1 LHVTTKLHLSNMSKK
16 YTEPTFHFDFLNEKI
31 QNILTSL
38 KEKETL
44 SDKEFAIKAY
54 LYVRDTWPYN
64 PYRFSLINEDWKVSE
79 IITHQ
84 NGHCL
89 DKAIILISLLRA
101 AKIPARLGLAKVRNH
116 IAIDDIIEKF
126 GSDVLVPHGYVEI
139 FLNDKWVKATP
150 AFNKE
155 LCELL
160 KVKTLEFDGAHDS
173 LFQEFD
179 HSGEHEFMEYLED
192 YGTFNEVP
200 LPFMHQLMAQ
210 HYPAFQKKNIQLGC
224 VLNLKDL

>member
-1 LHVTTKLHLSNMSKK
+1 MLLQSYILLNMPKK
-16 YTEPTFHFDFLNEKI
+16 YTEPTFHFDFLNDKI
-31 QNILTSL
+31 QNILASL
-38 KEKETL
+38 KGKETL
-44 SDKEFAIKAY
+44 TDKEFAIKAY
-54 LYVRDTWPYN
+54 LYVRDTWSYN

-79 IITHQ
+79 IITHK

-89 DKAIILISLLRA
+89 DKAIILISILRA

-160 KVKTLEFDGAHDS
+160 NVKTLEFDGEQDS

-179 HSGEHEFMEYLED
+179 QTGEHVFMEYLED

-200 LPFMHQLMAQ
+200 LPFMHQLMTE
-210 HYPAFQKKNIQLGC
+210 HYPPFQKQHIQLGC

>member
-1 LHVTTKLHLSNMSKK
+1 MHVTTKLHLLNMSEK

-31 QNILTSL
+31 QNILASL
-38 KEKETL
+38 KGKEPL
-44 SDKEFAIKAY
+44 SDTAFAMKAY

-64 PYRFSLINEDWKVSE
+64 PYRFSLINEDWKVSK
-79 IITHQ
+79 IITHKT
-84 NGHCL
+84 GHCL
-89 DKAIILISLLRA
+89 DKAVILISILRA

-126 GSDVLVPHGYVEI
+126 GSDVLVPHGYVDI

-150 AFNKE
+150 AFNKG

-160 KVKTLEFDGAHDS
+160 KVKTLEFDGEHDS

-179 HSGEHEFMEYLED
+179 QTGKKVFMEYLED

-200 LPFMHQLMAQ
+200 LPFMYQLMAE
-210 HYPAFQKKNIQLGC
+210 HYPAFQKKHIQLGC

>member
-1 LHVTTKLHLSNMSKK
+1 MSEK
-16 YTEPTFHFDFLNEKI
+16 YTELTFHFDFINEKV

-38 KEKETL
+38 KGNETL

-64 PYRFSLINEDWKVSE
+64 PYRFSLINEDWRVSE
-79 IITHQ
+79 IIAHK

-126 GSDVLVPHGYVEI
+126 GSDVLVPHGYAEI

-160 KVKTLEFDGAHDS
+160 KVKTLEFDGVKDS
-173 LFQEFD
+173 LFQEYD
-179 HSGEHEFMEYLED
+179 QAGNQVFMEYLED

-200 LPFMHQLMAQ
+200 LPFMHQLMAE
-210 HYPAFQKKNIQLGC
+210 HYPAFQKKNIKLGC

>member
-1 LHVTTKLHLSNMSKK
+1 MSEN
-16 YTEPTFHFDFLNEKI
+16 YTELTFHFDFLNEKI
-31 QNILTSL
+31 QNILISL
-38 KEKETL
+38 KGNETL
-44 SDKEFAIKAY
+44 SDKEFAMKAY

-79 IITHQ
+79 IIKRK

-89 DKAIILISLLRA
+89 DKAIILISILRA

-139 FLNDKWVKATP
+139 FLDDKWVKATP

-160 KVKTLEFDGAHDS
+160 KVKTLEFDGEHDS
-173 LFQEFD
+173 IFQEFD
-179 HSGEHEFMEYLED
+179 QTGKNVFMEYLED

-200 LPFMHQLMAQ
+200 LPFMHKLMTE
-210 HYPAFQKKNIQLGC
+210 HYPPFRKKNIQLGC

>member
-1 LHVTTKLHLSNMSKK
+1 MSEK
-16 YTEPTFHFDFLNEKI
+16 YTELTFHFDFLNEKI
-31 QNILTSL
+31 QNILSSL
-38 KEKETL
+38 KENETL
-44 SDKEFAIKAY
+44 SAKEFAIKAY

-79 IITHQ
+79 IITHK

-89 DKAIILISLLRA
+89 DKAIILISILRA

-139 FLNDKWVKATP
+139 FLADKWVKATP

-160 KVKTLEFDGAHDS
+160 NVKTLEFDGEHDS

-179 HSGEHEFMEYLED
+179 QTGDHVFMEYLED

-200 LPFMHQLMAQ
+200 LVFMHQLMAQ
-210 HYPAFQKKNIQLGC
+210 HYPVFQKKNIQLGC

>member
-1 LHVTTKLHLSNMSKK
+1 MSKK

-31 QNILTSL
+31 QKILVSL
-38 KEKETL
+38 KEKEIL
-44 SDKEFAIKAY
+44 SNKEFAIKAY
-54 LYVRDTWPYN
+54 LYVRDTWSYN
-64 PYRFSLINEDWKVSE
+64 PYRFSLINGDWKVSE
-79 IITHQ
+79 IITHR

-101 AKIPARLGLAKVRNH
+101 AKISARLGLAKVRNH

-160 KVKTLEFDGAHDS
+160 NVKTLEFDGEHDS

-179 HSGEHEFMEYLED
+179 QTGEQVFMEYLED
-192 YGTFNEVP
+192 YGTFDEVP
-200 LPFMHQLMAQ
+200 LPFMHQLMTE

>member
-1 LHVTTKLHLSNMSKK
+1 MSEKYTKL
-16 YTEPTFHFDFLNEKI
+16 TFHFDFLNEKV

-38 KEKETL
+38 KGNETL

-64 PYRFSLINEDWKVSE
+64 PYRFSLINEDWRVSE
-79 IITHQ
+79 IIAHK

-126 GSDVLVPHGYVEI
+126 GSDVLVPHGYAEI

-155 LCELL
+155 LCEFL
-160 KVKTLEFDGAHDS
+160 KVKTLEFDGVKDS
-173 LFQEFD
+173 LFQEYD
-179 HSGEHEFMEYLED
+179 QAGNQVFMEYLED

-200 LPFMHQLMAQ
+200 LPFMHQLMAE
-210 HYPAFQKKNIQLGC
+210 HYPAFQKKNIKLGC